1 MNTIPS
7 FRLGTRGSPLAMWQ
21 ARQVQALLSEKRPD
35 VVVEIVVIHTTG
47 DKILDKP
54 LVQLGG
60 KGVFT
65 KEIEHALLAGEIDFA
80 VHSYKDLPTQL
91 PDGLEIVSIP
101 ERDSPF
107 DALLAREGRLLKEL
121 PPHPTIA
128 TGSLRRRAQVLA
140 ARPDATVVDLR
151 GNVNTRLRKYHE
163 SHWDAMIMA
172 EAGLRRMGWA
182 DRIAGILP
190 IEEMLPAPAQGALAI
205 EAREEDERTQALLRA
220 IHDDAAA
227 AGARA
232 ERAFLATLEGGCQV
246 PIAAYAVVENGS
258 LTLHGLVS
266 SLDGTQRVRESQTT
280 GLDDPEGTGRR
291 LAERVWKSGG
301 REIIEALRSA
311 NESR

>member
-1 MNTIPS
+1 MNTSPP

-21 ARQVQALLSEKRPD
+21 ARRVQTLLSEKMPD
-35 VVVEIVVIHTTG
+35 AAVEIAVIHTTG

-60 KGVFT
+60 KGIFT
-65 KEIEHALLAGEIDFA
+65 KEIENALLAGEIDFA
-80 VHSYKDLPTQL
+80 VHSYKDLPTRL
-91 PDGLEIVSIP
+91 PDGLAIVSVP

-107 DALLAREGRLLKEL
+107 DALLARTGCCLKEL
-121 PPHPTIA
+121 PAHPTIA

-151 GNVNTRLRKYHE
+151 GNVNTRLRKYQE
-163 SHWDAMIMA
+163 SDWDAMIMA
-172 EAGLRRMGWA
+172 EAGVRRMEWTG
-182 DRIAGILP
+182 RIAGVLP

-205 EAREEDERTQALLRA
+205 EARGDDESTRALLRI
-220 IHDDAAA
+220 IHDEAAA

-246 PIAAYAVVENGS
+246 PIAAYAVVEKGS

-266 SLDGTQRVRESQTT
+266 SLDGTQLIRERQTA
-280 GLDDPEGTGRR
+280 GIDDPEGAGRR
-291 LAERVWKSGG
+291 LAESVWKSGG
-301 REIIEALRSA
+301 REIIEALQSLD
-311 NESR
+311 